1 MNDVV
6 DTILIKIKDALND
19 NYNHGSTHKSIL
31 KRLKNADFVDFVF
44 DLNDIRNREVKF
56 HSWAFKH
63 HFDFNR
69 LYVALLKKSLTK
81 IELYSELFSCVQTT
95 ISEIDYLKAFQF
107 MFNEE
112 YFNILRSK
120 RNELL
125 AESDKY
131 ALVDFDFKAE
141 SRLEWLEYRQKLRDL
156 PQTVSSPFAF
166 EYPEKPKF

>member
-1 MNDVV
+1 
-6 DTILIKIKDALND
+6 
-19 NYNHGSTHKSIL
+19 
-31 KRLKNADFVDFVF
+31 
-44 DLNDIRNREVKF
+44 
-56 HSWAFKH
+56 
-63 HFDFNR
+63 
-69 LYVALLKKSLTK
+69 
-81 IELYSELFSCVQTT
+81 
-95 ISEIDYLKAFQF
+95 

-166 EYPEKPKF
+166 EYPEKPKI